1 MLRPNNDKERARK
14 GETPMFDFTKMFQ
27 AIPEN
32 ASIVVLVVLGMVTFL
47 GKLGVKG
54 IAQLVSSMLL
64 GILFGAG
71 FMIAVLGVPTVF
83 AGWFSL
89 LIYGLMLGLVASGI
103 YETGKEITAKVTAR
117 ILGLSEEKGKG

>member
-1 MLRPNNDKERARK
+1 
-14 GETPMFDFTKMFQ
+14 MFDPTKLFE

-32 ASIVVLVVLGMVTFL
+32 APIVVMVILGLVTFL

-54 IAQLVSSMLL
+54 IYQLISSMVL

-71 FMIAVLGVPTVF
+71 FMIAVLGWPASF

-89 LIYGLMLGLVASGI
+89 IIYGLMLGLVASGI
-103 YETGKEITAKVTAR
+103 YETGKEITNKIVAR
-117 ILGLSEEKGKG
+117 QLGNPDEKGKG

>member
-1 MLRPNNDKERARK
+1 
-14 GETPMFDFTKMFQ
+14 MFDFTKLFQ

-32 ASIVVLVVLGMVTFL
+32 ATIVVLVVLGLVTFL

-54 IAQLVSSMLL
+54 IYQLISSMLL

-71 FMIAVLGVPTVF
+71 FTIAVLGMPKTF

-103 YETGKEITAKVTAR
+103 YETVKEITTK
-117 ILGLSEEKGKG
+117 ILTRALSAGGPKDPS